1 MTKDYKLA
9 ATIQYTNKDFAVV
22 SLGDTGHLTI
32 ILLQTHLN
40 SILDSKK
47 FSVGSHLDVT
57 VEDPSSEEL
66 GGLPL
71 VTFQHPETKHKQP
84 KSKSHRPSRDI
95 ILGEVMTVTVK
106 KLKPMNVLVTLP
118 SGTIGSIHVSEIEE
132 SPAVGSF
139 PTSSLKVGSKVE
151 ARVIGGHTVRGHK

>member
-1 MTKDYKLA
+1 MTKDSKLD
-9 ATIQYTNKDFAVV
+9 ATIQYTDKDFAVV

-40 SILDSKK
+40 GSKK
-47 FSVGSHLDVT
+47 FSVGSHLNVT

-71 VTFQHPETKHKQP
+71 VAFQHTDTKHKQP
-84 KSKSHRPSRDI
+84 KSKSQGRSRDL

-106 KLKPMNVLVTLP
+106 KVKPMHVLVTLP
-118 SGTIGSIHVSEIEE
+118 SGTIGRIHVSEIEE

-139 PTSSLKVGSKVE
+139 PTSSLKVGAEVE